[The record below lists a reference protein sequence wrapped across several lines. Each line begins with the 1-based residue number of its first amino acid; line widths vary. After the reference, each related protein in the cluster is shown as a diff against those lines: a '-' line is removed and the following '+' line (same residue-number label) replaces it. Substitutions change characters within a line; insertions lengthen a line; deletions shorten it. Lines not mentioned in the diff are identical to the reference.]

1 MFLKLTG
8 HCKSTIL
15 QYKIKIKK
23 KNNQI
28 GPQKNFVSSVLGSR
42 QHTGQGAL
50 TCGWNITFV
59 LEQEDA
65 VGSRGFVPAQRVN
78 VWNRTWLSH
87 SGWPRCCAVP
97 SRQPWWEMWAERE
110 KWASQESWVVER
122 VREVGVRSG
131 SHSGVDRP
139 AEFLLQSSQ
148 QVRVKPASAGL
159 RCWWSQAGL
168 GGAWYSVHWHP
179 QWLLF
184 LD

>member
-1 MFLKLTG
+1 MFLKLIW

-15 QYKIKIKK
+15 QHKIKIKK
-23 KNNQI
+23 KKPKT
-28 GPQKNFVSSVLGSR
+28 GPQKNFVSSVPGSR
-42 QHTGQGAL
+42 RHTGHGAL
-50 TCGWNITFV
+50 TCRWNIAFV

-65 VGSRGFVPAQRVN
+65 VGSQGFVTAQRVN

-87 SGWPRCCAVP
+87 SGWPGGRAVP
-97 SRQPWWEMWAERE
+97 SRQPWWETWAERE

-122 VREVGVRSG
+122 VREMGVRSS
-131 SHSGVDRP
+131 SHSGVDGP
-139 AEFLLQSSQ
+139 AEVLLQSSQ
-148 QVRVKPASAGL
+148 HVRAKPVSAGL